1 MIERIKYKLQEL
13 NEHEFSGKYKVN
25 LGLKIGAVQYEAE
38 TIENPLDF
46 IVQAKK
52 QLEYDV

>member
-1 MIERIKYKLQEL
+1 MIERIKYKLQTL
-13 NEHEFSGKYKVN
+13 NDTEFSSKYKVN
-25 LGLKIGAVQYEAE
+25 LGLQIGAVEYEAE
-38 TIENPLDF
+38 TIENHFDF